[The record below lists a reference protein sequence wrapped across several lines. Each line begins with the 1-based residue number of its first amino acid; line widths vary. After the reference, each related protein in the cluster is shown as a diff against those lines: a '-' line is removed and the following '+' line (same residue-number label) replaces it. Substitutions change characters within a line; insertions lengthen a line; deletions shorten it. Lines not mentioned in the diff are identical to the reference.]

1 MLSSWVLE
9 ASFLFASP
17 LVESSPEFH
26 QSSGLI
32 LSWYLCAWCNSD
44 NAGNAVI
51 NAAESGAPFPL
62 KRRDQLLDYILTLM
76 GRDDNDGFVDYNEL
90 LRTQVYKMLQNEY
103 LCLRWSHL
111 SIYADNI

>member
-1 MLSSWVLE
+1 
-9 ASFLFASP
+9 
-17 LVESSPEFH
+17 
-26 QSSGLI
+26 
-32 LSWYLCAWCNSD
+32 
-44 NAGNAVI
+44 
-51 NAAESGAPFPL
+51 
-62 KRRDQLLDYILTLM
+62 M